1 MNVQVNVQE
10 LLKNISE
17 RIQSS
22 ASVKVVY
29 GEPIVAEGK
38 TIIPVARVRYGF
50 GGGGGSQGGE
60 PTTEEGQT
68 HPQTGGGG
76 GGGVDV
82 TPVGFIEVTPDETRY
97 VSIED
102 RKRIIRA
109 ILFGTLLGFL
119 LLWRRRRR

>member
-76 GGGVDV
+76 GVDV

-109 ILFGTLLGFL
+109 ILFGTLLGFF